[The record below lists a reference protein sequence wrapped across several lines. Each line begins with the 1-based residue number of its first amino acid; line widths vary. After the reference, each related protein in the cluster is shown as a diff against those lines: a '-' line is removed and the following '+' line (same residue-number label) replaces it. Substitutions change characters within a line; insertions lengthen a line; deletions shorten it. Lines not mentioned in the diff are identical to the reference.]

1 MLNDAEKYRQF
12 EAEDFAADESFLA
25 WVLSGKQAAAWEA
38 WLIQNKEKARAV
50 NEAKQIVAFM
60 RHEEQEIG
68 SQQIENLWNKIDIA
82 TEDSRKGEAR
92 VVPFYQ
98 STMGRAGL
106 GIAASIMLLL
116 GFFLWNQ
123 STSSFETGVGEQLA
137 VNLPDGSVATLN
149 AGSLISFSEGSWE
162 ENREVQLSGEAFFE
176 VEEGERFTVKTK
188 VGEVTVLGT
197 SFNVQER
204 NEHLQVACY
213 TGKVSVK
220 NAYAVS
226 QILTP
231 GKRISVEKDKVKLE
245 EFAPE
250 KTIAWKEGIFRFDDV
265 ELKFVLEELQRQYKV
280 KIDLATDINN
290 RRYSGSFTKGDLVEA
305 LKMICLPMELSYQ
318 IAEDSSMVVI
328 DEE

>member
-25 WVLSGKQAAAWEA
+25 WVLSGKQAEAWEA
-38 WLIQNKEKARAV
+38 WLIQNKDKATTI

-60 RHEEQEIG
+60 RSEEKEIE

-82 TEDSRKGEAR
+82 TKDTATR

-98 STMGRAGL
+98 STVGRAGM

-123 STSSFETGVGEQLA
+123 STNSYETGIGEQLA
-137 VNLPDGSVATLN
+137 VTLPDGSVATLN
-149 AGSLISFSEGSWE
+149 AGSSISFDEKTWKES
-162 ENREVQLSGEAFFE
+162 REVQLSGEAFFE
-176 VEEGERFTVKTK
+176 VEEGERFSVKTS

-204 NEHLQVACY
+204 NKRLQVACY

-220 NAYAVS
+220 NEYAVS

-231 GKRISVEKDKVKLE
+231 GKRISVEKDKIKLD
-245 EFAPE
+245 EFTPANSV
-250 KTIAWKEGIFRFDDV
+250 AWKEGIFRFDDI
-265 ELKFVLEELQRQYKV
+265 ELKFVLEELQRQYNV

-290 RRYSGSFTKGDLVEA
+290 RRYSGSFTKGDLEEA

-318 IAEDSSMVVI
+318 IAEDSRMVVI